1 MVEFKESPR
10 AQYDLDCDVFPFMQ
24 LGQEDFV
31 DMFNMNRCTDVS
43 TAILDDLSLTL
54 HEDEND
60 LFL

>member
-1 MVEFKESPR
+1 MAEFKESPR
-10 AQYDLDCDVFPFMQ
+10 AQYHLDCVYPFMQ

-60 LFL
+60 IFL

>member
-1 MVEFKESPR
+1 MKKNMT
-10 AQYDLDCDVFPFMQ
+10 LTVFPFMQ

-43 TAILDDLSLTL
+43 TAILDDLSLLL

-60 LFL
+60 IFL

>member
-1 MVEFKESPR
+1 MAEFKESPR
-10 AQYDLDCDVFPFMQ
+10 AQYDLDCVFPFMQ

-31 DMFNMNRCTDVS
+31 DLFNMNRCTDVS